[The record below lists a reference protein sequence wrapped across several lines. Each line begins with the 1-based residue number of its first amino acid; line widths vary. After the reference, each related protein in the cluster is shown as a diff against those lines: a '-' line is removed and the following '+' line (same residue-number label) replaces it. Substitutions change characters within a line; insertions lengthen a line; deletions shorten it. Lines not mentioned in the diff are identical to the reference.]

1 MSKIKFF
8 AESFVGRRDNNQ
20 DSVAALDLGS
30 NSYFFAVADG
40 MGGVSGG
47 QIASKI
53 VIDTAKS
60 ILENQIANNLVSE
73 KLKPLL
79 TEIFVESQKKL
90 YERISSEPE
99 LAGMGTTMT
108 ALLIVDGKY
117 IWGNLGDSRIYRYQ
131 NSKIEQLSVDH
142 TYIQDYKNENEGE
155 IPKSII
161 EQYSHYLTKS
171 LDGGA
176 DKPDIFPTNKDYE
189 ELESGE
195 IFLLCSDG
203 LITNKVED
211 KDEPLIDYIE
221 KTKDLEEAAKQL
233 IADAFHNG
241 STDNISVV
249 MVEVDSIQRKGKLQ
263 KKYNYPPKENKT
275 KRISR
280 LTVLLITII
289 VLLII
294 SIIIFSWIN

>member
-176 DKPDIFPTNKDYE
+176 DKPDIFPTDKDYE
-189 ELESGE
+189 ELESSE

>member
-1 MSKIKFF
+1 MSHIKFY
-8 AESFVGRRDNNQ
+8 AETFVGRRDNNQ
-20 DSVAALDLGS
+20 DSVAALELGS

-53 VIDTAKS
+53 VIDTAES
-60 ILENQIANNLVSE
+60 ILENRVNNDLSILD
-73 KLKPLL
+73 LKPLL
-79 TEIFVESQKKL
+79 NEVFIESQKKL
-90 YERISSEPE
+90 YARISTEPE

-108 ALLIVDGKY
+108 ALLLVDGKY
-117 IWGNLGDSRIYRYQ
+117 IWGNLGDSRIYRYH
-131 NSKIEQLSVDH
+131 NSKIEQISVDH

-155 IPKSII
+155 IPQSII

-176 DKPDIFPTNKDYE
+176 DKPDIFPTDKDYE

-195 IFLLCSDG
+195 LFLLCSDG

-211 KDEPLIDYIE
+211 KSELLADYLE

-233 IADAFHNG
+233 ISDAFHSG

-249 MVEVDSIQRKGKLQ
+249 LVEVDSIERKGRLQ
-263 KKYNYPPKENKT
+263 KKYNYPPREKKEGKFS
-275 KRISR
+275 K
-280 LTVLLITII
+280 LTVSLITII
-289 VLLII
+289 ILLII
-294 SIIIFSWIN
+294 SIIFFSWMN